1 MCEML
6 LSMVIVG
13 FMNVG
18 PDTYLVQGQ
27 DLEGN
32 VVECEMIVTPKEN
45 DKNVSDLFTY

>member
-13 FMNVG
+13 FVNVG

-32 VVECEMIVTPKEN
+32 VIECEMVIRPKEN
-45 DKNVSDLFTY
+45 DRNF

>member
-13 FMNVG
+13 FVNVG

-32 VVECEMIVTPKEN
+32 IIECEIIIRPKEN
-45 DKNVSDLFTY
+45 DINF

>member
-13 FMNVG
+13 FVNVG

-32 VVECEMIVTPKEN
+32 VVECEMILRPKEN
-45 DKNVSDLFTY
+45 DINF

>member
-6 LSMVIVG
+6 LSLMIVG
-13 FMNVG
+13 FVNVG

-32 VVECEMIVTPKEN
+32 VIECEMVIRPKEN
-45 DKNVSDLFTY
+45 DINF

>member
-6 LSMVIVG
+6 LSMMIVG
-13 FMNVG
+13 FVNVG

-32 VVECEMIVTPKEN
+32 VIECEMIIRPKEIDRN
-45 DKNVSDLFTY
+45 F